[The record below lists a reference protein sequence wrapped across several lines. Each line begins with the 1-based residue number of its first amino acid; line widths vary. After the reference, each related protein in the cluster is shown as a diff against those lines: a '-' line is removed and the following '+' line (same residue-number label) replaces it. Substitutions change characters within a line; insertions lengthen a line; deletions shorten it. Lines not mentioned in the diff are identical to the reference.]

1 MTPMRRRI
9 AEHMLESRRTSAHC
23 TTIVEVDLHR
33 VAATRREL
41 KEGMARRGV
50 PLTYLAF
57 VASAVVAGLDRHPI
71 LNASIDGDELVY
83 HEDVN
88 LGIAVALESGLIV
101 PVIRH
106 AQRLSLEGLAS
117 EIARLAQRAR
127 SGELEPNDVA
137 GGTFTITNPGQ
148 FGAVL
153 ATPIINQPQVGI
165 LDLEAIVKRP
175 VVIDDESEAIAVRP
189 MTNLCMSWDHRALDG
204 AEAARFL
211 GRRQGPARG
220 VGAMSLLAHE
230 EVVVRHGRRSGIYVV
245 IAIHSTV
252 LGPALGGLRLWRY
265 AALGDAIADALR
277 LSEAMTY
284 KAAAAGLDLGG
295 GKAVLCLPPEGELL
309 PEQRR
314 ELMLDVGDI
323 IESLDG
329 RYVTAEDVGTGTDD
343 MSIIRERT
351 EYVMGLPIDSGGSG
365 DPSPI
370 TARGVEAAIRASAE
384 HRYGSDDLAG
394 RRVTVVG
401 LGHVGSRLA
410 ERLAS
415 DGAELGISDIDPAKR
430 ELAERLGARWLEP
443 ADAITAD
450 CELLAPCALGG
461 AIDAENVER
470 LRCEI
475 VCGAANNVLADRS
488 LASGLAERGI
498 LYAPDFIANAG
509 GLINVYGELHS
520 LDRERL
526 DSLVDGIGEALR
538 RVFETAE
545 ARSVTPLEAARA
557 LAEER
562 LDAARGIPALAQAPA
577 V

>member
-1 MTPMRRRI
+1 MSSSPTDTDTQWLEIVMPQMGVSVAEGTIVEWSKRPGDWVERDETVCLVTTDKIDVEIPSPAAGRLAKILVEPGDTVDVGTPLAELDAGARPGEAHPEEHQDESERTTEPKTTGEPEPAAVEPRPVQGDGEADRSGFRSPVVQRMADEHGIDLSQVEGTGIGGRIRKRDLVALIESGASTAPEETAKPDTERPLHIESPYQPEAPAPAHAQTGEGNGAAPADDVLPGERREPMTPMRRRI

-57 VASAVVAGLDRHPI
+57 VASAVVTGLDRHPI

-211 GRRQGPARG
+211 AD
-220 VGAMSLLAHE
+220 VK
-230 EVVVRHGRRSGIYVV
+230 
-245 IAIHSTV
+245 T
-252 LGPALGGLRLWRY
+252 RL
-265 AALGDAIADALR
+265 
-277 LSEAMTY
+277 
-284 KAAAAGLDLGG
+284 
-295 GKAVLCLPPEGELL
+295 EGW
-309 PEQRR
+309 EQ
-314 ELMLDVGDI
+314 
-323 IESLDG
+323 
-329 RYVTAEDVGTGTDD
+329 
-343 MSIIRERT
+343 
-351 EYVMGLPIDSGGSG
+351 
-365 DPSPI
+365 
-370 TARGVEAAIRASAE
+370 
-384 HRYGSDDLAG
+384 
-394 RRVTVVG
+394 
-401 LGHVGSRLA
+401 
-410 ERLAS
+410 
-415 DGAELGISDIDPAKR
+415 
-430 ELAERLGARWLEP
+430 
-443 ADAITAD
+443 
-450 CELLAPCALGG
+450 
-461 AIDAENVER
+461 
-470 LRCEI
+470 
-475 VCGAANNVLADRS
+475 
-488 LASGLAERGI
+488 
-498 LYAPDFIANAG
+498 
-509 GLINVYGELHS
+509 
-520 LDRERL
+520 
-526 DSLVDGIGEALR
+526 
-538 RVFETAE
+538 
-545 ARSVTPLEAARA
+545 
-557 LAEER
+557 
-562 LDAARGIPALAQAPA
+562 
-577 V
+577 